1 MKEEFITYYQNPKVE
16 ILFGFYGGK
25 PIPTKQ
31 DQFKPLKAFEIDE
44 NGEEIELKN
53 FYEKKDDKSSIQ
65 EMKNIVAEYA
75 TEAFKEK
82 GIIKKPSEVEVLLS
96 FSVKEKRFKQ
106 VDIDNLSKTVLDG
119 LTGVAFEDDVQ
130 VSSLIV
136 NKHIHPMKID
146 AIFIGVTELTEKQKG
161 FGSEIKLFGPKK
173 WEQ

>member
-16 ILFGFYGGK
+16 ILFGFYDEK

-75 TEAFKEK
+75 KEAFKEK

-106 VDIDNLSKTVLDG
+106 IDIDNLSKTVLDG
-119 LTGVAFEDDVQ
+119 LSGVAFEDDVQ

-161 FGSEIKLFGPKK
+161 FGGEIKLFGPEK

>member
-31 DQFKPLKAFEIDE
+31 DQFKPLKAFEVDE

-119 LTGVAFEDDVQ
+119 LIGVAFEDDVQ

-146 AIFIGVTELTEKQKG
+146 AIFIGVTELTEKKKG
-161 FGSEIKLFGPKK
+161 FGSEIKLFGREK

>member
-31 DQFKPLKAFEIDE
+31 DQFKPLKAFEVDE

>member
-1 MKEEFITYYQNPKVE
+1 MKEKYETYYQNPKVE

-31 DQFKPLKAFEIDE
+31 DQFKPLKVFEVDE
-44 NGEEIELKN
+44 NGNEIELKN

-65 EMKNIVAEYA
+65 EMKKIVAEYA
-75 TEAFKEK
+75 SEAFKEK
-82 GIIKKPSEVEVLLS
+82 GIIKTPSEVEVLLS
-96 FSVKEKRFKQ
+96 FSIKEKRFKQ
-106 VDIDNLSKTVLDG
+106 IDIDNLSKTVLDG

-161 FGSEIKLFGPKK
+161 FGNDIKLFGPEK
-173 WEQ
+173 WK